1 MCVFALFLLAFL
13 PDTRCQMILIVE
25 DNRQVR
31 RMICSLVADFD
42 KDICECEDGAEAF
55 AAFETHR
62 PDWVLMD
69 LAMRQMN
76 GLDATR
82 QIISAFPD
90 AKIAIVTNHD
100 DDDLR
105 RKAREAGA
113 LAYVVKDNLIDLQSL
128 LSEKTV

>member
-1 MCVFALFLLAFL
+1 
-13 PDTRCQMILIVE
+13 MILIVE

-31 RMICSLVADFD
+31 RMICSLVEDFD
-42 KDICECEDGAEAF
+42 RDVCECEDGAEAF
-55 AAFETHR
+55 AAFELLR

-69 LAMRQMN
+69 LAMRRMN

-82 QIISAFPD
+82 QIIQSFPD

-100 DDDLR
+100 DDEMR

-113 LAYVVKDNLIDLQSL
+113 RAYFVKDNLMDLPGL
-128 LSEKTV
+128 LSGKTV